1 MTRNWAG
8 NIQYTATEFVRPSTV
23 EQVRKVVAHA
33 GQVRALGTR
42 HSFNDVADSPGVLVS
57 VADLSPVVEVDAARA
72 TARVAAGMSYAELA
86 PRLDAAGFALPAM
99 ASLPHISVGGAVATA
114 THGSG
119 VRNQV
124 LSASVA
130 ELDLVTADGDV
141 VKIGRDNRD
150 FPGVVV
156 GLGALGVVTHLT
168 LDLVP
173 TYQMRQRVYEGL
185 ALDVLDD
192 HFAELMSCAYSVC
205 LFTDWREP
213 ALTGVWVQERVD
225 EPATLPSWFSAL
237 PADGPRHPVDGMDA
251 VSCTTQGGVP
261 GPWFER
267 LPHFRSD
274 QPPSSS
280 GDELQSEYM
289 IPAVDAVAALH
300 ALNDVREQIRPALQ
314 ICEVRT
320 AARDD
325 FWLSTCYGRETV
337 SIHFTWVAD
346 MSVVLPV
353 VRLVEEQLAPFS
365 PRPHWAKTFVAA
377 AEYERLPDFRELMSR
392 YDPTGK
398 FANAFTDRHFTDRPF
413 SGHNSSGRNW

>member
-1 MTRNWAG
+1 MTSNWAG
-8 NIQYTATEFVRPSTV
+8 NVHYTATEFVRPATV
-23 EQVRKVVAHA
+23 EQVRKTVAHA
-33 GQVRALGTR
+33 GHVRALGTR
-42 HSFNDVADSPGVLVS
+42 HSFNDLADCPGVLVS
-57 VADLSPVVEVDAARA
+57 VADLPPVVDVDATRA
-72 TARVAAGMSYAELA
+72 TARVAAGLSYAELA

-124 LSASVA
+124 LSAAVR
-130 ELDLVTADGDV
+130 ELELVTADGDV
-141 VKIGRDNRD
+141 VGIGRDDPD
-150 FPGVVV
+150 FAGVVV
-156 GLGALGVVTHLT
+156 GLGSLGVVTHLT

-173 TYQMRQRVYEGL
+173 TYQVRQRVYEGL
-185 ALDVLDD
+185 PLEVLDD

-213 ALTGVWVQERVD
+213 VLTQVWVQERVD
-225 EPATLPSWFSAL
+225 EPATLPSWFTAV
-237 PADGPRHPVDGMDA
+237 PADGPRHPVDGVDP

-289 IPAVDAVAALH
+289 IPATDAVAALR
-300 ALNDVREQIRPALQ
+300 ALGEVRERIRPALQ

-337 SIHFTWVAD
+337 SIHFTWTSD

-353 VRLVEEQLAPFS
+353 VELVERQLAPFS
-365 PRPHWAKTFVAA
+365 PRPHWAKTSVAT
-377 AEYERLPDFRELMSR
+377 AEYERMPDFRALLHR
-392 YDPTGK
+392 YDPAGK
-398 FANAFTDRHFTDRPF
+398 FTNAFTDRHFTGPDT
-413 SGHNSSGRNW
+413 SGRNR